1 MLTPLANGLPD
12 FPWDRISHAG
22 QVARNHPD
30 GIIDLSIGT
39 PVDSTPAVIM
49 RALQEAANAPG
60 YPTAAGSE
68 QLRAAWV
75 AWAGRALAVQ
85 IDESEIV
92 PSIGSKEIVA
102 WLPTILGLNQNH
114 TVAIPHL
121 AYPTYAVGAQMA
133 GAKFITY
140 ESANDI
146 PEHVSL
152 IWVNSPANPTG
163 EVKSVTEL
171 QAIVSRARELGAVV
185 VSDECYIELGWE
197 AQPVSILH
205 PDVIGSSNESV
216 LAIHSLSK
224 RSNLAGYRSGSIMGD
239 RKLIADVLALRK
251 HAGMLLPAPIA
262 AATVAAL
269 TDSDHVQAQ
278 REVYHNRRTIL
289 RQAIT
294 EAGFQ
299 IDFSQAGLYLWATL
313 GRSGMETVNL
323 LADVGILCAPGD
335 FYGPA
340 GSNHVRMALTA
351 TDERIGQISSR
362 LADLRF

>member
-1 MLTPLANGLPD
+1 MPD
-12 FPWDRISHAG
+12 FPWDRIAQAG
-22 QVARNHPD
+22 QIARNHPD

-39 PVDSTPAVIM
+39 PVDSTPSVVM
-49 RALQEAANAPG
+49 SALQAAADAPG

-68 QLRAAWV
+68 QLRKAWV
-75 AWAGRALAVQ
+75 AWAKNALAVH

-102 WLPTILGLNQNH
+102 WLPTILGLNQTH

-133 GAKFITY
+133 GANFITY
-140 ESANDI
+140 ETASDI
-146 PEHVSL
+146 PENVSL

-171 QAIVSRARELGAVV
+171 KAIVSRAREIDAIV
-185 VSDECYIELGWE
+185 VSDECYIELGWD
-197 AQPVSILH
+197 AKPVSILH
-205 PDVIGSSNESV
+205 ADVVGSSNHSV

-224 RSNLAGYRSGSIMGD
+224 RSNLAGYRTGSVMGD
-239 RKLIADVLALRK
+239 RKLIADILALRK

-269 TDSDHVQAQ
+269 TDSNHVQAQ

-294 EAGFQ
+294 DAGFQ
-299 IDFSQAGLYLWATL
+299 VDFSQGGLYLWATL

-340 GSNHVRMALTA
+340 GSNHVRLALTA
-351 TDERIGQISSR
+351 TDERIGQVAGR
-362 LADLRF
+362 LADLKI